1 MEEENINIGDITNP
15 SSQILGTQEPSYR
28 TIEGPIYG
36 CTDPNASNYNADAT
50 ISDKNC
56 EYNKTVK
63 LNKNLYGQKK
73 FKEQIDTEFS
83 ELFIQDYNISDFF
96 ALYNELF
103 YDIPIKG
110 FFSHQTI
117 LEKSLHY
124 IEEYIHPRSA
134 DIDNLYNE
142 IKIALEQFFSIEE
155 EHPILRNNSLI
166 KVKDS
171 NPQVFYYIQ
180 SYKKRQI
187 FGSSS
192 MISDLK
198 EYNGFPK
205 NADIAI
211 PLDSEAIE
219 SIPSG
224 PPIYRVEDI
233 NVSPLLI
240 NEGVEGYSTTELIN
254 AYGSITIEFDTD
266 DDSTAPIPYD
276 GIQED
281 RT

>member
-15 SSQILGTQEPSYR
+15 SSQIPGTQEPSYR

-187 FGSSS
+187 TASGIDRIIGKINSLKGFSPDVD
-192 MISDLK
+192 IS
-198 EYNGFPK
+198 
-205 NADIAI
+205 I
-211 PLDSEAIE
+211 PLTQDALDLIPDGPAINTPDDVTF
-219 SIPSG
+219 STLLVNSNLLNLNDKS
-224 PPIYRVEDI
+224 Y
-233 NVSPLLI
+233 LI
-240 NEGVEGYSTTELIN
+240 NT
-254 AYGSITIEFDTD
+254 YGSGIEGITDNNT
-266 DDSTAPIPYD
+266 
-276 GIQED
+276 GQGQENLFLY
-281 RT
+281 

>member
-1 MEEENINIGDITNP
+1 MEEKNINIGDITNP

-187 FGSSS
+187 TANGIDRIIGKINSLKGFSPDVD
-192 MISDLK
+192 IS
-198 EYNGFPK
+198 
-205 NADIAI
+205 I
-211 PLDSEAIE
+211 PLTQDALDLIPDGPAINTPDDVTF
-219 SIPSG
+219 STLLVNSNLLNLNDKS
-224 PPIYRVEDI
+224 Y
-233 NVSPLLI
+233 LI
-240 NEGVEGYSTTELIN
+240 NT
-254 AYGSITIEFDTD
+254 YGSGIEGITDNNT
-266 DDSTAPIPYD
+266 
-276 GIQED
+276 GQGQENLFLY
-281 RT
+281 